1 MIGGLT
7 QTGNLLGDL
16 ITGQMANVQRI
27 NTLNDP
33 LYSTKEPNVYVQ
45 DDWRVKRWL
54 TLNSGL
60 WFDVFTPLT
69 ERYGQFANFD
79 SGTGLLISPSLPGA
93 QKSGPTAGVKT
104 DYGDLA
110 PVSALRRL
118 WDTPRASHAET
129 PRTRKLFEK
138 NGRHRKALVFE
149 NNRSTAEDRWR
160 SCAYRT

>member
-33 LYSTKEPNVYVQ
+33 LYSTEEPNVYVQ

-60 WFDVFTPLT
+60 RT
-69 ERYGQFANFD
+69 R
-79 SGTGLLISPSLPGA
+79 
-93 QKSGPTAGVKT
+93 
-104 DYGDLA
+104 
-110 PVSALRRL
+110 LRR
-118 WDTPRASHAET
+118 
-129 PRTRKLFEK
+129 
-138 NGRHRKALVFE
+138 
-149 NNRSTAEDRWR
+149 
-160 SCAYRT
+160 